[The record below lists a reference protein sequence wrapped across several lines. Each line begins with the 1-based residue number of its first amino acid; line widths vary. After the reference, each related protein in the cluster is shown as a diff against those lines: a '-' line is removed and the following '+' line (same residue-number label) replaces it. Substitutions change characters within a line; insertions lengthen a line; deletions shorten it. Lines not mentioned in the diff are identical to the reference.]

1 MSTENTVDKV
11 KLISEL
17 KEIHSEL
24 FQVYKKLFDFKYK
37 HDETFKIFIDNEY
50 KENGVGSKE
59 QKAWDDNFCHR
70 ASYTLLNKILFVRIC
85 EDKGFMRNA
94 EDYIAGEVKD

>member
-24 FQVYKKLFDFKYK
+24 FQVYKKLFDFKYN
-37 HDETFKIFIDNEY
+37 HDEEFKVFIDNEY
-50 KENGVGSKE
+50 KENSIVSKE
-59 QKAWDDNFCHR
+59 QKAWNDNFCHR
-70 ASYTLLNKILFVRIC
+70 ASYTLLTRYYCKN
-85 EDKGFMRNA
+85 M
-94 EDYIAGEVKD
+94 